1 MEIDMAAP
9 RVVDVKRR
17 ATMLDK
23 TTILERNIQTLNPNK
38 AMWIHT
44 K

>member
-1 MEIDMAAP
+1 MAAP